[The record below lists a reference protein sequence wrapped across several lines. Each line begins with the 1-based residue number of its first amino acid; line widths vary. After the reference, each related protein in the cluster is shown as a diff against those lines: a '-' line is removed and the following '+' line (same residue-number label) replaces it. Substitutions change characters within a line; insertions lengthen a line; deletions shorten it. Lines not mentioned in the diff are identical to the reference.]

1 MQVTPQLLD
10 KRRSTAVT
18 SNSRRHGPTKRS
30 ATTTWKRGRTIE
42 YSADQVTK
50 KAAPTYHT
58 KSLPGAFCFAI
69 YVHTCAYLGSM
80 VEAFRTFPALVRPWE
95 EVEAD
100 GLGDHLDDE
109 T

>member
-1 MQVTPQLLD
+1 M
-10 KRRSTAVT
+10 
-18 SNSRRHGPTKRS
+18 H
-30 ATTTWKRGRTIE
+30 
-42 YSADQVTK
+42 
-50 KAAPTYHT
+50 
-58 KSLPGAFCFAI
+58 
-69 YVHTCAYLGSM
+69 VHTCAYLGSM